1 MLEHQEGEDKMKI
14 FIQLIV
20 CLIPTT
26 VISQSL
32 YNTGLPIGITSGGI
46 LSVNQN
52 FVNSGDILNE
62 GSIEVGGTWMNTG
75 VYSNNGVGVVDLN
88 GEVVQTLNDSDEIEI
103 LRLSGGNK
111 TLQTDLVVENLILNG
126 SQLIIEEG
134 FSLEIPASGSIQWQP
149 DDYIIGKLVMHGNQ
163 IYPIG
168 TPNYYLPVT
177 IANQT
182 NEEASLGIKAVE
194 QPLAGP
200 LDNTIAEVAPF
211 HWEMDETDDELN
223 VSLGFENANFLGE
236 IENAMV
242 VEAESI
248 DATVYSLY
256 QDSVSGTTDLGFVT
270 NAPNQQVTH
279 SFLSIGR
286 RFVPA
291 DKPPVKVLNLLS
303 PNQDGKNDFLFIEN
317 IEAYPESLVII
328 YDRWGT
334 KVYEVS
340 GYKNSME
347 ESFRGFGNLRNKN
360 ELTEG
365 TYYFVIRSEGEKL
378 TSGFFELMR

>member
-1 MLEHQEGEDKMKI
+1 MRLLKLSVRSL
-14 FIQLIV
+14 FFLPIV
-20 CLIPTT
+20 CWA
-26 VISQSL
+26 QSFT
-32 YNTGLPIGITSGGI
+32 NTGLPLGLSPNAI
-46 LSVNQN
+46 LKVNQN
-52 FVNSGDILNE
+52 FVNSGNILNE

-75 VYSNNGVGVVDLN
+75 IYSNNGVGVVDLN
-88 GEVVQTLNDSDEIEI
+88 GEIVQTLNDSDEIEI

-111 TLQTDLVVENLILNG
+111 TLQTDLVVETLILNG

-134 FSLEIPASGSIQWQP
+134 FSLEIPPSGSIQRQP
-149 DDYIIGKLVMHGNQ
+149 DDYVIGKLVMHGNQ
-163 IYPIG
+163 TYPIG

-177 IANQT
+177 INNQT
-182 NEEASLGIKAVE
+182 TEGASLGIKAVE
-194 QPLAGP
+194 QPLVGT

-211 HWEMDETDDELN
+211 HWEFDETDDELN
-223 VSLGFENANFLGE
+223 VSLGFEQADFLGE
-236 IENAMV
+236 LENAMV
-242 VEAESI
+242 VEAEAV

-256 QDSVSGTTDLGFVT
+256 QDSVSGSLDFGIVA
-270 NAPNQQVTH
+270 NAPDQQVTH
-279 SFLSIGR
+279 PFLSIGR

-291 DKPPVKVLNLLS
+291 DKPPVKVLNLVS